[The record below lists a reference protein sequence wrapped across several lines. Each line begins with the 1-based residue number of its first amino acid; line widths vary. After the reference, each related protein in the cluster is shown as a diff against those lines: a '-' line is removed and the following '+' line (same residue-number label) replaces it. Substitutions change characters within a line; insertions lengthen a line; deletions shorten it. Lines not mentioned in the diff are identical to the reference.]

1 MSKTLLLKVLTPEKT
16 VFEAPVDAVQVE
28 LLAEAP
34 SNAPKKVPS
43 SLDNILLPRGER
55 IQFLAGHQALA
66 APMAISVL
74 KATLNGQ
81 NLFLTLMGGQCIT
94 DGDTVTVLSDA
105 AELGSDIDEA
115 RAHEAKARA
124 ESRLKE
130 RSETLDVLR
139 AEQALFRSL
148 TRLQAASLMKL

>member
-16 VFEAPVDAVQVE
+16 VFEAPVDAVQVA
-28 LLAEAP
+28 LLSGERANSSKA
-34 SNAPKKVPS
+34 VPS
-43 SLDNILLPRGER
+43 SLENILLPRGEQ

-66 APMAISVL
+66 APLAISVL
-74 KATLNGQ
+74 KATQNGQ
-81 NLFLTLMGGQCIT
+81 NQFLTLMGGQCIT
-94 DGDTVTVLSDA
+94 DGQTVTVLSDA

-124 ESRLKE
+124 ESRLKD
-130 RSETLDVLR
+130 RSETVDVIR

-148 TRLQAASLMKL
+148 TRLQAASLMKP